1 MLKTIQRRR
10 VADHRI
16 EGLAEQGDDTLLAR
30 IYAARGIASES
41 ELARDLSSMLLP
53 NGFRGMSE
61 AVALLADAV
70 QQQQNVVIIGDYDA
84 DGATSS
90 ALAILVLRALGLM
103 SVSYLVPNRF
113 SHGYGLTPRLVDEAV
128 ALGAELIVT
137 VDNGIAA
144 IAGVEA
150 ATKAGIKVVV
160 TDHHLPGDEL
170 PKADAIVNPMQ
181 PGCGFA
187 SKNIAGV
194 GVIFY
199 VMAALRGELRERG
212 WFADGRIP
220 MPNMADYLDIVALG
234 TVADV
239 VPLDKNNR
247 ILVHQGL
254 ARIRAGKARPGIL
267 KILEAANKSPHRVV
281 ASDMGFAIGP
291 RLNAAG
297 RLDDMSLGVECLLTG
312 DAIRAAEIAT
322 ELDDLNKDRRSIE
335 GAMLLEADNVLA
347 TLSLDEQQLPW
358 GLCLFDKDWHEG
370 VIGILASRIK
380 DKHHRPVIIFAQ
392 GDDGAVKGS
401 ARSIAGFHM
410 RDALAAIDAAHPGL
424 IDKFGGHA
432 MAAGLTIAA
441 ENYHRFCELFDIEV
455 KKQLSEAELQAIIM
469 SDGELSSDQFSLA
482 VAHRLREA
490 GPWGQHFPEPL
501 FDGEF
506 TLVQQRLVGGSHLK
520 MVLAPS
526 GFDGQLID
534 AIAFNI
540 DNTQWPNLSVN
551 RVKLAYKLDV
561 NEFRGQQ
568 TVQLLVDYLEAVQ

>member
-1 MLKTIQRRR
+1 MSKTVRRR
-10 VADHRI
+10 SADDKAI
-16 EGLAEQGDDTLLAR
+16 ESLITEGVDPLLAR
-30 IYAARGIASES
+30 IYASRQVTSTVELERQLAGMLVPGSFKDMDIAVS
-41 ELARDLSSMLLP
+41 
-53 NGFRGMSE
+53 
-61 AVALLADAV
+61 LLADAV
-70 QQQQNVVIIGDYDA
+70 EQQQQIVIIGDYDA

-90 ALAILVLRALGLM
+90 ALSILALRAMGLATAT
-103 SVSYLVPNRF
+103 YLVPNRF
-113 SHGYGLTPRLVDEAV
+113 THGYGLTPRLVDEAK
-128 ALGAELIVT
+128 ALRAELLVT

-150 ATKAGIKVVV
+150 AHAAGMKVVV
-160 TDHHLPGDEL
+160 TDHHLPGDVL
-170 PKADAIVNPMQ
+170 PAADAIVNPSQ

-199 VMAALRGELRERG
+199 VMAALRATLVARG
-212 WFADGRIP
+212 WFRDQAIAV
-220 MPNMADYLDIVALG
+220 PNMADFLDIVALG

-267 KILEAANKSPHRVV
+267 HILELAKRSYHRVV

-297 RLDDMSLGVECLLTG
+297 RLDDMSLGVECLLTS
-312 DAIRAAEIAT
+312 DAIRAAEIAA
-322 ELDDLNKDRRSIE
+322 ELDDLNQDRKSIE
-335 GAMLLEADNVLA
+335 GSMQQEADQALA
-347 TLSLDEQQLPW
+347 SLQVNEAALPW
-358 GLCLFDKDWHEG
+358 GLCLFDQSWHEG

-410 RDALAAIDAAHPGL
+410 RDAIAAIDAKNPGL
-424 IDKFGGHA
+424 IHKFGGHA
-432 MAAGLTIAA
+432 MAAGLTIAP
-441 ENYHRFCELFDIEV
+441 ENYQHFSQLFDQQAHSMLTED
-455 KKQLSEAELQAIIM
+455 ELQAVVM
-469 SDGELSSDQFSLA
+469 SDGELGPEQFTLDL
-482 VAHRLREA
+482 AHRLREA
-490 GPWGQHFPEPL
+490 GPWGQRFAEPI

-520 MVLAPS
+520 MVLAPN
-526 GFDGQLID
+526 GFDGLLID

-540 DNTQWPNLSVN
+540 DPKQWPNLAVN
-551 RVKLAYKLDV
+551 RVSLAYKLDI
-561 NEFRGQQ
+561 NEFRGKQ
-568 TVQLLVDYLEAVQ
+568 TVQLLVDNLAVA

>member
-1 MLKTIQRRR
+1 MSKTVRRR
-10 VADHRI
+10 SADDKAI
-16 EGLAEQGDDTLLAR
+16 ESLMAEGVEPLLAR
-30 IYAARGIASES
+30 IYASRKINATV
-41 ELARDLSSMLLP
+41 ELERQLAGMLMP
-53 NGFRGMSE
+53 ATFKGMDSAVAILVE
-61 AVALLADAV
+61 AVE
-70 QQQQNVVIIGDYDA
+70 QQRQIVIVGDYDA

-90 ALAILVLRALGLM
+90 ALSILALRAMGLA
-103 SVSYLVPNRF
+103 SVTYLVPNRF
-113 SHGYGLTPRLVDEAV
+113 THGYGLTPRLVDEAK
-128 ALGAELIVT
+128 ALGAELLIT

-150 ATKAGIKVVV
+150 AHAAGMKVVV
-160 TDHHLPGDEL
+160 TDHHLPGDTL
-170 PKADAIVNPMQ
+170 PAADAIVNPSQ

-199 VMAALRGELRERG
+199 VMAALRAALVARG
-212 WFADGRIP
+212 WFSNQGMAV
-220 MPNMADYLDIVALG
+220 PNMADYLDIVALG

-239 VPLDKNNR
+239 VPLDRNNR

-267 KILEAANKSPHRVV
+267 HILELAKRSYHRVV

-297 RLDDMSLGVECLLTG
+297 RLDDMSLGVECLLTS
-312 DAIRAAEIAT
+312 DAIRAAEIAA
-322 ELDDLNKDRRSIE
+322 ELDGLNQDRKSIE
-335 GAMLLEADNVLA
+335 GSMQQEADQALA
-347 TLSLDEQQLPW
+347 RLQVDEAELPW
-358 GLCLFDKDWHEG
+358 GVCLFDKTWHEG

-392 GDDGAVKGS
+392 GDDGGVKGS

-410 RDALAAIDAAHPGL
+410 RDAIAAIDAKNPGL
-424 IDKFGGHA
+424 IHKFGGHA
-432 MAAGLTIAA
+432 MAAGLTIAP
-441 ENYHRFCELFDIEV
+441 ENYNLFSQLFDQQARNTLDED
-455 KKQLSEAELQAIIM
+455 ELQAVVL
-469 SDGELSSDQFSLA
+469 SDGELGPEQFTLDL
-482 VAHRLREA
+482 AHRLREA
-490 GPWGQHFPEPL
+490 GPWGQRFAEPV

-526 GFDGQLID
+526 GFDGMLID

-540 DNTQWPNLSVN
+540 DPKQWPNLDVN
-551 RVKLAYKLDV
+551 RVSLAYKLDI
-561 NEFRGQQ
+561 NEFRGKQ
-568 TVQLLVDYLEAVQ
+568 TVQLLVDYLAVA